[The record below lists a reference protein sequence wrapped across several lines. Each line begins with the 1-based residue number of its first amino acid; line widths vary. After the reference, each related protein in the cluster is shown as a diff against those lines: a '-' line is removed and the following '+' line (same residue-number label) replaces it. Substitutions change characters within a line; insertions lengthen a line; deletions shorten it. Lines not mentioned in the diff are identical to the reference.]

1 MAAERRASS
10 VSADSS
16 ATPGPADYADKP
28 SCLTENPGRSIAS
41 SRSQVTIPGTVEHAM
56 KRSGSLPPPGSY
68 NPRVLPSG
76 KNIGWDDARARG
88 GLIPKGP
95 KYATNVEEA
104 QKRAVPGPGAYE
116 APKSTVDLDHGVRIA
131 QP

>member
-1 MAAERRASS
+1 
-10 VSADSS
+10 
-16 ATPGPADYADKP
+16 
-28 SCLTENPGRSIAS
+28 
-41 SRSQVTIPGTVEHAM
+41 M

-88 GLIPKGP
+88 GIILKGP
-95 KYATNVEEA
+95 KYVNAEEA

-116 APKSTVDLDHGVRIA
+116 TNTSTVDLDHGVRIA
-131 QP
+131 QPVVDGAGRTVFAAKSEGPGPAAYAVDPFARKQRLAKQAWRADPLQLLQKNGAEGC